1 MSSGCYYE
9 MGVAVMINY
18 YSCKQKLYDRVCL
31 VNWISDATTHCA
43 NQLLSTSYR

>member
-1 MSSGCYYE
+1 MLYMRRCGSYDKLAENKSI
-9 MGVAVMINY
+9 MIECVY
-18 YSCKQKLYDRVCL
+18 